1 MDRLIKG
8 YRRFRVDGW
17 PDRKRLFEQ
26 LAEQGQTPRALVI
39 GCVDSRVD
47 PGMILDAGPGELLVL
62 RNVANLVPPYAPDGA
77 HHSTSAALEFA
88 VRVLRVPD
96 IVIIGHAMCGG
107 IAALMNGAPPEAT
120 DFLVP
125 WINIAA
131 RAKSRVLACDD
142 AMGGGADPQ
151 LACEQAAIALSLENL
166 RGYPWVAERLDD
178 GSLQLH
184 GAHFDIRTGTLQLL
198 GKDGIFA
205 PA

>member
-1 MDRLIKG
+1 MDRLIDG
-8 YRRFRVDGW
+8 YRRFRAAGW
-17 PDRKRLFEQ
+17 PDRKRMFEH
-26 LAEQGQTPRALVI
+26 LADEGQTPRALVI

-96 IVIIGHAMCGG
+96 VVIIGHAMCGG
-107 IAALMNGAPPEAT
+107 IAALLNGAPPQAT

-131 RAKSRVLACDD
+131 RAKARVLACDD
-142 AMGGGADPQ
+142 GADQQ
-151 LACEQAAIALSLENL
+151 LACEHAAVALSLENL
-166 RGYPWVAERLDD
+166 RAYPWVAERLAE
-178 GSLQLH
+178 GSLKLH
-184 GAHFDIRTGTLQLL
+184 GAHFDIRTGTLNLL
-198 GKDGIFA
+198 RQDGTFS

>member
-1 MDRLIKG
+1 MDRLING
-8 YRRFRVDGW
+8 YRRFRADGW

-26 LAEQGQTPRALVI
+26 LADQGQTPRALVI

-142 AMGGGADPQ
+142 ATDQQ
-151 LACEQAAIALSLENL
+151 LACEHAAIVLSLENL
-166 RGYPWVAERLDD
+166 REYPWVAERLAD

-184 GAHFDIRTGTLQLL
+184 GAHFDIRSGTLKLL
-198 GKDGIFA
+198 GEDGAFA
-205 PA
+205 PV

>member
-1 MDRLIKG
+1 MDRLING
-8 YRRFRVDGW
+8 YRRFRADGW

-26 LAEQGQTPRALVI
+26 LADQGQTPRALVI

-142 AMGGGADPQ
+142 ATDQQ
-151 LACEQAAIALSLENL
+151 LACEHAAIVLSLENL
-166 RGYPWVAERLDD
+166 REYPWVAERLAD

-184 GAHFDIRTGTLQLL
+184 GAHFDIRSGTLKLL
-198 GKDGIFA
+198 GEDGAFA

>member
-1 MDRLIKG
+1 MKRLIDG
-8 YRRFRVDGW
+8 YRRFRTEGW
-17 PDRKRLFEQ
+17 PDRKRLFED
-26 LAEQGQTPRALVI
+26 LADQGQTPRALVI

-96 IVIIGHAMCGG
+96 IIIIGHAMCGG
-107 IAALMNGAPPEAT
+107 IAALMNGAPAVAT

-131 RAKSRVLACDD
+131 RARARVLACDD
-142 AMGGGADPQ
+142 GADPQ
-151 LACEQAAIALSLENL
+151 LACEHAAVALSLENL
-166 RGYPWVAERLDD
+166 RGYPWVAERLAD

-184 GAHFDIRTGTLQLL
+184 GAHFDIRTGTLKLL
-198 GKDGIFA
+198 GENGAFA

>member
-1 MDRLIKG
+1 MDRLIDG
-8 YRRFRVDGW
+8 YARFRATAW
-17 PDRKRLFEQ
+17 PERRRLFEQ
-26 LAEQGQTPRALVI
+26 LADQGQAPRALVI

-96 IVIIGHAMCGG
+96 IIIIGHAMCAG
-107 IAALMNGAPPEAT
+107 IAALMNGAPGQAT

-131 RAKSRVLACDD
+131 LAKSRVLACDD
-142 AMGGGADPQ
+142 ATGGGGDPQ
-151 LACEQAAIALSLENL
+151 LACEHAAIVLSLENL
-166 RGYPWVAERLDD
+166 REYPWVAERLAD

-184 GAHFDIRTGTLQLL
+184 GAHFDIRSGTLKLL
-198 GKDGIFA
+198 GEDGAFA